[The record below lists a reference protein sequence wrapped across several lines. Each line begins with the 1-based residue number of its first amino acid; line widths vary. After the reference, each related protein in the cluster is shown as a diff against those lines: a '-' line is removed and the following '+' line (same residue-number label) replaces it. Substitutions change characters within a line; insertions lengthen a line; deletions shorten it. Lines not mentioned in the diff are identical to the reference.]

1 MKLLTASILAAAM
14 PIAAQAEVTV
24 TDPWARAS
32 VLASRPGAAYL
43 TLTSDEADRLLE
55 VTSPV
60 AEQVMLHK
68 VETDGAGVSRML
80 HLDALD
86 VLPGKPVMLAPGD
99 MHLML
104 MGLSR
109 KLNEGE
115 SIPLNLVFES
125 AGPVAVEVPVLGPGA
140 TGPATERQ

>member
-1 MKLLTASILAAAM
+1 MKLLTASIIAAAM
-14 PIAAQAEVTV
+14 PIAAQAEITV
-24 TDPWARAS
+24 IDPWARAS

-60 AEQVMLHK
+60 AGQAMLHK

-86 VLPGKPVMLAPGD
+86 VLPGKPVTLAPGH

-115 SIPLNLVFES
+115 SFPTLVFES
-125 AGPVAVEVPVLGPGA
+125 ASEVTVEVPVLGPGA
-140 TGPATERQ
+140 TGPARERQ

>member
-1 MKLLTASILAAAM
+1 MKLLTASILAAVM
-14 PIAAQAEVTV
+14 PIAAQAEITV
-24 TDPWARAS
+24 IDPWARAS

-43 TLTSDEADRLLE
+43 TLSSDEADRLLN

-60 AEQVMLHK
+60 AGQVMLHG
-68 VETDGAGVSRML
+68 VETDGAGITRMV

-86 VLPGKPVMLAPGD
+86 VSPGTPVTLAPGH

-109 KLNEGE
+109 KLEEGE
-115 SIPLNLVFES
+115 SFPLTLVFET
-125 AGPVAVEVPVLGPGA
+125 AGEVTVEVPVLGPGA
-140 TGPATERQ
+140 TGPAGERQ